1 MLCYIFLISNKLAYT
16 TSFKVPDDYYS
27 FNSSLKTATRRS
39 FKGVYLNYFSKP
51 LPITKK
57 KQIFMLEL
65 NHNDRHGK
73 WKSIREMSE
82 ILLLSNGSSKNFTE
96 TEIPNSISY
105 FLRHF

>member
-16 TSFKVPDDYYS
+16 TSFKVPDDCYS

-65 NHNDRHGK
+65 NHIDRHGK
-73 WKSIREMSE
+73 CKSI
-82 ILLLSNGSSKNFTE
+82 
-96 TEIPNSISY
+96 
-105 FLRHF
+105 